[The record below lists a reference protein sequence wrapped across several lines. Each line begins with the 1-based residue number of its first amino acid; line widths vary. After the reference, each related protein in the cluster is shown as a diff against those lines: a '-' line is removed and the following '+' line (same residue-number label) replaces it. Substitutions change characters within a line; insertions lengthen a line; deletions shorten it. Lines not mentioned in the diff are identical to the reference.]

1 MTIAHFNLKYV
12 VLIFFLSSESAG
24 RRRGEHNTEL
34 CLDAFV
40 IFLPWLET
48 GENYFFVF
56 YGITMIFALKFYC
69 LLYTLYNVMK

>member
-1 MTIAHFNLKYV
+1 MTIAHLNLKYV

-34 CLDAFV
+34 V
-40 IFLPWLET
+40 IFLLLPWLET

-56 YGITMIFALKFYC
+56 HGITMIFALKFYC
-69 LLYTLYNVMK
+69 LLFTLYNVMK